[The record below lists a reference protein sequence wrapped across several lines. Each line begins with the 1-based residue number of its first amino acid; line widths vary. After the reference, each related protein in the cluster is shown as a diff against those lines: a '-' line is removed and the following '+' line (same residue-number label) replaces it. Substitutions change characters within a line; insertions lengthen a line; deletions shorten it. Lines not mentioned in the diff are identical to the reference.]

1 MRNFCANIIVFTNK
15 WGIHFFKIRY
25 CTFRIAWIR
34 SKSSEPQ
41 SSESLWVIETILIL
55 GLKSALN
62 SECKRL
68 FL

>member
-15 WGIHFFKIRY
+15 WGIFFLIGY
-25 CTFRIAWIR
+25 CTFHIAWIR

-41 SSESLWVIETILIL
+41 SSESLWAIETILIS
-55 GLKSALN
+55 GLKSGLN
-62 SECKRL
+62 SECKKL